1 MPSLVKAGRYQIV
14 AELGRGNMG
23 VVYKAFDPVIGR
35 TVAVKTMLTEGLSP
49 EDYTEYRQRFQREAQ
64 AAGILAHP
72 NIVTV
77 YDFGD
82 DQGVLYLTM
91 EYLEGVS
98 LQQLLQQQRMPSAD
112 RIIALFEQVC
122 SALDH
127 AHSHGIVHRDV
138 KPANIMVLANGVAKV
153 TDFGVAKMLTAGM
166 TQSGH
171 ALGSPSYMSPEQVKG
186 EELDGR
192 SDIFSLGV
200 ILYEVLT
207 GQRPFDGKNIT
218 TVIYKIISEEPVSPR
233 EINPAIHPGLCYV
246 TGKALAKDRNQRYQ
260 TCRELAADLRN
271 YQNLGEAASTVR
283 VPSPLPAEPELG
295 DLPTQAIDLE
305 RVPLE
310 TAVQSAPPQ
319 PDDATR
325 ILSPAPEPRAGTT
338 GVLPPPPQ
346 QGEEVARVRPAAP
359 EARRPAWLVGLLAL
373 LVVGVAGGGGAY
385 YYWHRPASPPAARQ
399 AVAPPSSGTSLP
411 PAPTSGSP
419 SVTPAPTSGSPSVTP
434 PPALAEQS
442 SAAGSRR
449 GARPRA
455 EPASLSTPSA
465 SGGRKAE
472 ARWVNPQ
479 GEATRSVKP
488 PVASPPADATPGTL
502 EVSANVRG
510 AQVFLNG
517 RTEPG
522 WTAPHTF
529 PALPPGEYVV
539 TVSKPGYQDWVS
551 RATIGSGQKASLAAS
566 LKAPFGYVTIETNPP
581 GVEVMIDDQ
590 PRGKSPLRDIQ
601 LPVGKH
607 TYSVNWQGWGKMT
620 RTFEVR
626 PDAAVT
632 MTANQPTLPPHH

>member
-35 TVAVKTMLTEGLSP
+35 TVAVKTMLPEGLSP

-153 TDFGVAKMLTAGM
+153 TDFGVAKILTAGM

-218 TVIYKIISEEPVSPR
+218 TVIYKIISEDPVSPR

-271 YQNLGEAASTVR
+271 YQNLGEAASAMR
-283 VPSPLPAEPELG
+283 VPSQLKAEPELG

-310 TAVQSAPPQ
+310 TAVQSAPLQ

-325 ILSPAPEPRAGTT
+325 ILSLAPEPGAGTT
-338 GVLPPPPQ
+338 GVLLPPPQ
-346 QGEEVARVRPAAP
+346 QGEEVVRVLPAAP

-373 LVVGVAGGGGAY
+373 LGVGVAGGGGAY
-385 YYWHRPASPPAARQ
+385 YYWHRPPSPPAARP
-399 AVAPPSSGTSLP
+399 AAAPPSSGGIAASLP
-411 PAPTSGSP
+411 PAPASGSQ
-419 SVTPAPTSGSPSVTP
+419 SVTQPSAGAEGSN
-434 PPALAEQS
+434 
-442 SAAGSRR
+442 R
-449 GARPRA
+449 GAKPRA

-465 SGGRKAE
+465 SGGRKAG

-551 RATIGSGQKASLAAS
+551 RATIGSDQKASLAAS

-601 LPVGKH
+601 LSVGKH

-632 MTANQPTLPPHH
+632 MTANQPTLPPHN